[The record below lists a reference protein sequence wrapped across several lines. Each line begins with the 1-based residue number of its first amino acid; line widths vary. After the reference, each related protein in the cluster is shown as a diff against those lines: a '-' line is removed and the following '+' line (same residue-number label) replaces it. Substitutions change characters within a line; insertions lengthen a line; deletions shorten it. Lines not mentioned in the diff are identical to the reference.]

1 MHQTPRDPQLGLV
14 LIGFSPP
21 ERLGALARH
30 LRWPGLVLADE
41 PRAVYAALGLG
52 RAPLWRI
59 YTPRTLLIYGRA
71 AARGRRLLRP
81 VEDTRQLGGDAV
93 VMDGTVQTLW
103 RPRSPDDRPEAASVV
118 REAADLLARP
128 RRA

>member
-1 MHQTPRDPQLGLV
+1 VHQTPRDPRIGLV

-41 PRAVYAALGLG
+41 PRAVYGALGLG
-52 RAPLWRI
+52 RAPLWRV
-59 YTPRTLLIYGRA
+59 YSPGTLLTYGRA
-71 AARGRRLLRP
+71 ALQGRRLPRP
-81 VEDTRQLGGDAV
+81 VEDTRQMGGDAV
-93 VMDGTVQTLW
+93 LVHGTVATLW
-103 RPRSPDDRPEAASVV
+103 RPRSPDDRPEAEPVL
-118 REAADLLARP
+118 REAADLLARE